1 MIWDDL
7 ALTSISNNLSLFLK
21 SIIIRFNEFSKSEFS
36 GNENLLSTW
45 ELELWSSESFLG
57 VSDVLLSTSNW
68 NQNLT
73 NVDSCRLAKW
83 FTEGTSHTLLE
94 PICTSARKHLID
106 SDCVPWMNSDSHV
119 EKISSYVGLHV
130 LVASNSCSFQC
141 FRCDLLL
148 FVTDQVDTCWE
159 LIVLCLLL
167 SAIVHS
173 DLWVWNTSVE
183 SWFWI
188 WFVLL
193 ISVAPSWSS
202 SHYFLINN

>member
-57 VSDVLLSTSNW
+57 VSNVLLSTSNW

-73 NVDSCRLAKW
+73 NVDSCRLTKW

-173 DLWVWNTSVE
+173 DFWVWNTSVE

>member
-119 EKISSYVGLHV
+119 EEISSYIGLHV

-148 FVTDQVDTCWE
+148 FVTDQVDACWE

>member
-173 DLWVWNTSVE
+173 DLWIWYTSVE

-188 WFVLL
+188 WLILL
-193 ISVAPSWSS
+193 ISVASSWSS
-202 SHYFLINN
+202 SHFFLYLK